1 VQGAASDLHLAPLA
15 GRGRPS
21 EAREGEGALHESK
34 PCGKPPHPDPLPA
47 SGARE
52 KHRTA
57 GPENLSP
64 EVGDLRFRALL
75 SALDWASL
83 PPPVRRRF
91 SKRVADGRTVVYV
104 GEIIETRMSA
114 AGYLLAQAAR
124 LIGAPFPISTDSG
137 VPSVVSVTEDLASG
151 GQIWTRLY
159 ARRAGFPQ
167 VIHSSKRFCGPTGL
181 EEHVGGGVGMALTLH
196 VEEGALVFRSAGYFV
211 DVLGRRLWLPAELN
225 PGVITVTHAELG
237 DGRFSFTLDAA
248 HPRLG
253 ELIHQLAVF
262 REVEP

>member
-1 VQGAASDLHLAPLA
+1 MGEGRGGGSGGYGPLAPPLPTPTQE
-15 GRGRPS
+15 GRPS
-21 EAREGEGALHESK
+21 PSPQGGGEKGDT
-34 PCGKPPHPDPLPA
+34 CI
-47 SGARE
+47 
-52 KHRTA
+52 
-57 GPENLSP
+57 
-64 EVGDLRFRALL
+64 VGDLRFRALL

-137 VPSVVSVTEDLASG
+137 VPSVVSVTEELASG

-159 ARRAGFPQ
+159 ARRVGFPQ

-237 DGRFSFTLDAA
+237 DGRFSFTLNAA